1 MLYLSKIPPQR
12 TVSKLIKLYHLDL
25 LNAKW
30 VLFLSCFIYLFPNIA
45 FSQQTT
51 KKIAKVVIDPGH
63 GGKDSGTMGTKRY
76 KKYEKD
82 IACQTSLL
90 GDEFE
95 EIVKLF
101 APVVRAMFPV
111 LGTDKVLVRNSRFN
125 LIDNKNSKNHTP
137 FHRDLDCDHWVAVY
151 YLNDADGDTIIFDEG
166 EAKYVFPKRDRMLFW
181 PGQFHAIDLSKDIV
195 NRKIYN
201 FSFTIKNPA

>member
-1 MLYLSKIPPQR
+1 MIYILDNVTSLEQNKKFEEYFDN
-12 TVSKLIKLYHLDL
+12 IKFELLETTIQDYRPSLYH
-25 LNAKW
+25 K
-30 VLFLSCFIYLFPNIA
+30 S
-45 FSQQTT
+45 
-51 KKIAKVVIDPGH
+51 
-63 GGKDSGTMGTKRY
+63 
-76 KKYEKD
+76 KYEKD

-166 EAKYVFPKRDRMLFW
+166 EAKYVFPKRDRMVFW